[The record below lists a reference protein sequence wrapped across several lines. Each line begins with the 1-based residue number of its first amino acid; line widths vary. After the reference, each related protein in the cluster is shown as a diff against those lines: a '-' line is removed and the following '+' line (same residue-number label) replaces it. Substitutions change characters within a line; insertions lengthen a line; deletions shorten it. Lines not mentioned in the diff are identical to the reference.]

1 MSGLTLSRRHWV
13 LTDDQYR
20 KLKEAHRPIP
30 IPIQLAQTQT
40 KFVED
45 RLQNKNQNEA
55 LWASVADKIQS
66 ILSTHLPKAP
76 HAFPPP
82 PQSAVIS
89 MTSTP
94 LPAISQRD
102 YLDQQRR
109 EARDQQ
115 RRYERSLEEEAIA
128 DPSSTSRAS
137 TVPAAADEE
146 LGTVAPQSQPS
157 AANVTR
163 LIYQQ
168 IKAPYQ
174 NRANRIYSELL
185 ALPGVSVGPERL
197 SVDGLDMPARTI
209 EILDNLARRNKT
221 LKFNIEPLLE
231 RMSIVPYMISIVG
244 NEAAIK
250 RLEDMK
256 DDSAAFE
263 SAILAQSRR
272 TSTPNKSASFQSVI
286 NPGGDGDE
294 TLTQRGSGGGL
305 GRPRLKIK
313 WDSLF

>member
-1 MSGLTLSRRHWV
+1 M
-13 LTDDQYR
+13 
-20 KLKEAHRPIP
+20 
-30 IPIQLAQTQT
+30 
-40 KFVED
+40 
-45 RLQNKNQNEA
+45 
-55 LWASVADKIQS
+55 
-66 ILSTHLPKAP
+66 
-76 HAFPPP
+76 
-82 PQSAVIS
+82 
-89 MTSTP
+89 
-94 LPAISQRD
+94 
-102 YLDQQRR
+102 
-109 EARDQQ
+109 
-115 RRYERSLEEEAIA
+115 
-128 DPSSTSRAS
+128 
-137 TVPAAADEE
+137 
-146 LGTVAPQSQPS
+146 
-157 AANVTR
+157 
-163 LIYQQ
+163 
-168 IKAPYQ
+168 
-174 NRANRIYSELL
+174 
-185 ALPGVSVGPERL
+185 GPERL
-197 SVDGLDMPARTI
+197 SVDGLDMPASTI